1 MLRFVL
7 SRITSAIPTL
17 LIVSIV
23 VFAIIRLTPGD
34 PAELMLDEDATPAQ
48 VAELRAKMG
57 LDQPLPAQYAIW
69 LGNVVSGDFGISTT
83 TEKPVLD
90 MIVSRFLI
98 SAPIV
103 VLALLL
109 ATIIAVPVGLLAAWR
124 QNTTVDLSVVSA
136 MILLMSVPGFWLGLM
151 ILMVFGL
158 ILGWLPVVGFVSLAK
173 DVPAALVY
181 MIMPVATLMLTELGS
196 LTRMTRASTISVARL
211 EYITHARAKG
221 LSEPQ
226 IVWRHALRNSFAP
239 TWTLIGLSLGG
250 LLGGVAITETVFT
263 IPGLGRLLVDAI
275 YGRDYPVVQ
284 GCILLITFI
293 YVVVN
298 LAVDLVYPLL
308 DPRVAAS

>member
-83 TEKPVLD
+83 TEKPVLN
-90 MIVSRFLI
+90 MVVSRFLI

-136 MILLMSVPGFWLGLM
+136 MTLLMSVPGFWLGLM